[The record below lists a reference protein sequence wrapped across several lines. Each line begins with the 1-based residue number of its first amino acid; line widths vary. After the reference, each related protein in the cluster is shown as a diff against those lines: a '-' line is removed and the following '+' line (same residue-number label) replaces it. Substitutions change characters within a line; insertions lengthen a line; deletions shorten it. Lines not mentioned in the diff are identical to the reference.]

1 MAHHQEN
8 PLPPGREVLDGAPVS
23 DEPAEEL
30 AERQAIEQA
39 AQPWYRR
46 MRARAAQHPMTDT
59 AWRLTVFIIGV
70 TLLLAGA
77 VFLVF
82 PGPGWACIFLGLAVL
97 ASEFAWANRAM
108 HPLKRAAARASEIAR
123 DPRYRVAVWIVG
135 MLVIAAAVA
144 AGWWYVG
151 RYGWTLD
158 GMPRPFG

>member
-1 MAHHQEN
+1 MAHHQESSV
-8 PLPPGREVLDGAPVS
+8 PTGREVLDGAPVGEGS
-23 DEPAEEL
+23 PEEL
-30 AERQAIEQA
+30 ADQQAIEQST
-39 AQPWYRR
+39 QPWFRR

-59 AWRLTVFIIGV
+59 AWRLTVFIVGV
-70 TLLLAGA
+70 ALLLAGV

-108 HPLKRAAARASEIAR
+108 HPMKRAAARAGEIAR
-123 DPRYRVAVWIVG
+123 DPRYRVAIWIVG
-135 MLVIAAAVA
+135 SLVLAAAVA

-158 GMPRPFG
+158 GMPKPFG